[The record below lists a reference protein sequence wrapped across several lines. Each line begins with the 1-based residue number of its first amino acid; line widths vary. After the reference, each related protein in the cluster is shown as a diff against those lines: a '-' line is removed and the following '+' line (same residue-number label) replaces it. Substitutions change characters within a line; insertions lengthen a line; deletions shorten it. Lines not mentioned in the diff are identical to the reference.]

1 MNEREQ
7 NWQSVVD
14 AWQSSHLS
22 GAAFCREH
30 GLSVPSVSIL
40 AVKVEGQREW

>member
-22 GAAFCREH
+22 GLRSAEST
-30 GLSVPSVSIL
+30 G
-40 AVKVEGQREW
+40 